1 MVLNVVVVMEL
12 ELEVVLMIVAVF
24 VFLVV
29 EVVAV
34 EVGIFDVELKALFL
48 LQQQNITMY
57 MQTRNG
63 YVTGNNQF

>member
-12 ELEVVLMIVAVF
+12 ELKVVLMIVAVF

-29 EVVAV
+29 EVV

-48 LQQQNITMY
+48 LQQQKLY
-57 MQTRNG
+57 
-63 YVTGNNQF
+63 YVYANKKRICYGE

>member
-12 ELEVVLMIVAVF
+12 ELKVVLMIVAVF

-48 LQQQNITMY
+48 LQQQKLY
-57 MQTRNG
+57 
-63 YVTGNNQF
+63 YVYANKKRICYGE

>member
-12 ELEVVLMIVAVF
+12 ELKVVLMIVAVF

-29 EVVAV
+29 EVV

-48 LQQQNITMY
+48 LQQQKL
-57 MQTRNG
+57 
-63 YVTGNNQF
+63 YVYANKKRICYGE